1 MKERKPL
8 SRSLKRGINRENFT
22 LIELLIVV
30 AIIAILAGM
39 LLPALSKAR
48 ESAMKIQ
55 CVSNLKQIG
64 LYCHNYRSMMN
75 GRFPQ
80 AESGVY
86 WPERFMVTE
95 GALPSTGVT
104 MNKATQDTFGLLK
117 KKGTAWCPSGE
128 VYWESGG
135 NPATPS
141 EAGSGYANGGY
152 LVASYSRF
160 VHYGLLIPNN
170 SGGICNYPISGVNT
184 TPKAKKSDGSESSF
198 YNSATENQVKT
209 PSAQAWMTESQF
221 GKTTTYSNAIRIGF
235 ALVPYTFNQTPNANS
250 GVYGTR
256 HGTGV
261 NLLFCDGHVAA
272 KPLTGLLAWGGS
284 GTNRL
289 SGYIPF

>member
-1 MKERKPL
+1 MKHQIVPRNKF
-8 SRSLKRGINRENFT
+8 RIWNFT

-55 CVSNLKQIG
+55 CVSNMKQIG
-64 LYCHNYRSMMN
+64 LYCHNYCTLMN
-75 GRFPQ
+75 GKYPQ
-80 AESGVY
+80 AEKVVY
-86 WPERFMVTE
+86 WPDRFMVTE

-104 MNKATQDTFGLLK
+104 MNKASKDIFGLLK

-128 VYWESGG
+128 VRWESGG
-135 NPATPS
+135 NPVTPG

-152 LVASYSRF
+152 LVASYSQF

-170 SGGICNYPISGVNT
+170 SGGICNYPISGVDT
-184 TPKAKKSDGSESSF
+184 TPKAIKSDGSESAF
-198 YNSATENQVKT
+198 YPSATENQVKT
-209 PSAQAWMTESQF
+209 PSAQAWMSESQY
-221 GKTTTYSNAIRIGF
+221 GKTDTYSNAMRIGV
-235 ALVPYTFNQTPNANS
+235 AHVAYTFNQTPNAAG

-272 KPLTGLLAWGGS
+272 KPLVGLLEWGGK
-284 GTNRL
+284 GNDRL